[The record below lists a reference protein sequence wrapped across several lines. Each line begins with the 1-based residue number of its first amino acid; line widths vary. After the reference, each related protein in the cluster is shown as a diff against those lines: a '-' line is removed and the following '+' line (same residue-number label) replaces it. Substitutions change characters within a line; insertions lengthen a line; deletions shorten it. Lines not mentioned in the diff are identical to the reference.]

1 MSAFETGDL
10 VKTYNKI
17 LDDYHLRID
26 FLEKFQNRMFQFVLT
41 KTLERLKKLN
51 NNYLFAV

>member
-1 MSAFETGDL
+1 MNVLGTGDL
-10 VKTYNKI
+10 VKTDNKI
-17 LDDYHLRID
+17 LDEYHLRID
-26 FLEKFQNRMFQFVLT
+26 FLENFQNRVFQFVLT